1 MAAGGRLTPP
11 EWRAQ
16 RFTGLMRPVLLL
28 LAQVIPPLI
37 PQKHVGA
44 TTPPYIEMLEQN
56 SHIIYPA
63 LAVLVLVLLVAGIL
77 QAWKTQDLDGL
88 QKAELKK
95 EIVVH
100 LRQEIGGAPAEQLAR
115 QVGIAPIKL
124 VRLLEEM
131 QKDGILLSH
140 TNTQRLTIWRLKGVG
155 GRANMG

>member
-1 MAAGGRLTPP
+1 MDPISQFVPP
-11 EWRAQ
+11 
-16 RFTGLMRPVLLL
+16 P
-28 LAQVIPPLI
+28 
-37 PQKHVGA
+37 KHVGA
-44 TTPPYIEMLEQN
+44 TNPPYIEMLEQN

-88 QKAELKK
+88 QKATLKK

-115 QVGIAPIKL
+115 ALGVTPIKL
-124 VRLLEEM
+124 MRLLEEM
-131 QKDGILLSH
+131 QKDGILASH

-155 GRANMG
+155 PARSF

>member
-1 MAAGGRLTPP
+1 MDPIS
-11 EWRAQ
+11 Q
-16 RFTGLMRPVLLL
+16 FV
-28 LAQVIPPLI
+28 

-88 QKAELKK
+88 QKATLKK

-100 LRQEIGGAPAEQLAR
+100 LRQEIAGAPADQLAR
-115 QVGIAPIKL
+115 QVGVAPIKL
-124 VRLLEEM
+124 MRLLEEM
-131 QKDGILLSH
+131 QKDGILSSH

-155 GRANMG
+155 PARYT

>member
-1 MAAGGRLTPP
+1 MARGRF
-11 EWRAQ
+11 R
-16 RFTGLMRPVLLL
+16 RFNGAVLLL

-44 TTPPYIEMLEQN
+44 TTPPYIELLEQN

-88 QKAELKK
+88 QKAELKR

-115 QVGIAPIKL
+115 QVGITSIKL

-131 QKDGILLSH
+131 QNDGILSSH

-155 GRANMG
+155 GRANTG

>member
-1 MAAGGRLTPP
+1 MG
-11 EWRAQ
+11 
-16 RFTGLMRPVLLL
+16 PVLLL

-44 TTPPYIEMLEQN
+44 TPPPYIELLEQN

-88 QKAELKK
+88 QKAELKR

-115 QVGIAPIKL
+115 QVGITSIKL

-131 QKDGILLSH
+131 QNDGILSSH

-155 GRANMG
+155 GRANTG